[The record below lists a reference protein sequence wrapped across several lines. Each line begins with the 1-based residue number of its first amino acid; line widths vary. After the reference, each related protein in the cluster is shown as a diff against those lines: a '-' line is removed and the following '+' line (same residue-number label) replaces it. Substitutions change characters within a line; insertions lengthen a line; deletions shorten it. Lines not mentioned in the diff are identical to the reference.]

1 MLDVIERIRMAQ
13 LERSQENRLRASL
26 KLAKR
31 EDDKSSVGEQLNNHA
46 AKDNKRGKTLSERST
61 ASTVDWVP
69 DSD

>member
-1 MLDVIERIRMAQ
+1 MRWEVESA
-13 LERSQENRLRASL
+13 QENRLRASL

-31 EDDKSSVGEQLNNHA
+31 EDDKTAVDKRLNIYT
-46 AKDNKRGKTLSERST
+46 AKNNKKGKTLGERST